1 MGIRPVKG
9 VVKKEVKKGTEPKSF
24 ISMAFTGETPYSDD
38 ANLKLQALVEVLN
51 IKLIESLRE
60 ELSGIYGGGMRGSL
74 NKNPY
79 SNYSIN
85 VSLPCGPENV
95 DKLIKATLD
104 EIQKIKDNGPLEA
117 DLNKV
122 KETWM
127 KQYQEDVKDNN
138 YWLSKLQQS
147 VEIGSNTGDVLT
159 FEKRINALTPKDV
172 KEAANLYFN
181 MKNYLQVVLNPEK

>member
-1 MGIRPVKG
+1 
-9 VVKKEVKKGTEPKSF
+9 
-24 ISMAFTGETPYSDD
+24 MAFTGETPYSDD